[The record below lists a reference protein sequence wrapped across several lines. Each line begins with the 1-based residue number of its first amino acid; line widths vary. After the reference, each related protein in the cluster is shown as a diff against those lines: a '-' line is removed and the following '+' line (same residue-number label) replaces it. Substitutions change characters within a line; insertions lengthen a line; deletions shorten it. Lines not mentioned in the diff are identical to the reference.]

1 MEKKKY
7 LWTVL
12 FAVVCSTLLILFWIL
27 SYVPLTEA
35 KGYYKGLD
43 CPDKG
48 LNDSLSIK
56 YLEEHYQSDFKYFS
70 SAEYLKLTPFCSPI
84 KVTKDLKH
92 LAKLYGN
99 NEKAEDF
106 LYHVL
111 CDSNRKINIEWV
123 KGLKYQKM
131 MDLLESAER
140 YRYHRKLN
148 PEYKYFF
155 RGVHRFWLNKVS
167 THLEYELLQQ
177 RTLKFNPEF
186 RILVSKCAQNNYH
199 IAIKY
204 TYPEKVSF
212 YLAEG
217 RYAYIW
223 NRYWHNSRW
232 FEKLAGLIWVIA
244 TFIGYYMVSIWI
256 YKRIRRTF
264 ARR

>member
-7 LWTVL
+7 FWTIL
-12 FAVVCSTLLILFWIL
+12 FAVVCSTFFIAVWLLSF
-27 SYVPLTEA
+27 VPLTEA
-35 KGYYKGLD
+35 KSYYKGLN
-43 CPDKG
+43 CAEKEIE
-48 LNDSLSIK
+48 DSLSIH
-56 YLEEHYQSDFKYFS
+56 YLTEHFQSDFKYFS
-70 SAEYLKLTPFCSPI
+70 SKTYLELTSFCSPI
-84 KVTKDLKH
+84 SVTKDLKH
-92 LAKLYGN
+92 LSDLWKDSD
-99 NEKAEDF
+99 KAEDF

-111 CDSNRKINIEWV
+111 CDSNRALNSEWL
-123 KGLKYQKM
+123 KELKYQKM
-131 MDLLESAER
+131 MDIIEIAER
-140 YRYHRKLN
+140 YRYHRKIN
-148 PEYKYFF
+148 PEHQYFF
-155 RGVHRFWLNKVS
+155 RGIHRFWLTKVS
-167 THLEYELLQQ
+167 THLEYELLNE

-232 FEKLAGLIWVIA
+232 YEKLAGLIWLIA
-244 TFIGYYMVSIWI
+244 TLIGYYMVSIWI